1 MASSSSSKWWKHD
14 VFLNFRGPDTRNT
27 FTSHLHKALCNKG
40 VRVYIDDEL
49 ERGKSIAPALLQ
61 SIEQSR
67 ISIAVFSETYASSS
81 YCLDEL
87 VKMLECKESRG
98 QVVLPVFYNV
108 DPSDVE
114 EQNDSFG
121 EPVLRSASCAANMGK
136 FLDWKEALTKAA
148 GLSGWHLDNGNEAN
162 TIQSIV
168 EKVMAVVH
176 PTFLHVAD
184 YPVGLDSHIQ
194 YLNCQL
200 RIASNDV
207 FMVGIWGIG
216 GIGKTTVAKAIYNE
230 IADQFEGSSFLANV
244 REMAKQNKVAE
255 LQQTLLSQILGDKN
269 WSVGNIDFGISVIKD
284 RLCSK
289 KVLIVIDDVDNVD
302 QLKRLAGEPDWFG
315 AGSRI
320 IITSRDEHV
329 LVSHGVKIVHKVEEL
344 CEGDAF
350 KLFSWHAFRKSQ
362 PKEELMK
369 QYSCDAVTYANG
381 LPLALVVLGSFLYGR
396 SVHEWESQLDK
407 LKQIPD
413 KKVYEILKISY
424 DGLEDGP
431 QKAIFLDIACF
442 FRGMDKDY
450 VMKVLHACDFK
461 PVIGVQVLI
470 EKSLISIEN
479 NKLQMHDL
487 LQAMGRQIV
496 QQESPNIPGR
506 RSRLWF
512 HEDIV
517 HVLTENTGTDEIEAI
532 MLDFQEPEEI
542 HLSAKA
548 FKKMK
553 RLRILI
559 IHNALKLVVLNLQHS
574 FIGHFEG
581 FKNYSYLK
589 FMNFSGCEFLR
600 ETPDFSTIRNLERL
614 NLEGCANLVE
624 VHQSVGYLDKLEFL
638 NVEFCSNLR
647 TLPRIIKL
655 RSLNTLLLSGCQ
667 KLEAFPDVIEKMPCL
682 EKLCLSGTAI
692 KVLPSS
698 IKNISGLK
706 VLTLAFCRNL
716 ADLPNSIYKLTLLEC
731 LLLEGCSKLDKFPL
745 NGDNEV
751 PSNIPTSSNC
761 YENSSGSDFLP
772 AQANSLEGSS
782 LLRFQLD
789 LSGNIF
795 AIIPETLSLFTHL
808 KSLRLLM
815 QKLQEIPALPR
826 NIKRLE
832 ARDCELLE
840 RYSPLDKEGE
850 WPAQLRVVDFS
861 NCHKLAKNEGKNMED
876 AFFSKALHQKF
887 QVEMFLPGSKI
898 PEWFAFTSEQGSLT
912 YLVPSS
918 MFEKIQGLVI
928 CSILC
933 LEDGMTTNI
942 SCEMFVDG
950 KSMILCSRHFFPL
963 ETDHM
968 WLYHQ
973 PYCYT
978 RALGSARND
987 SVRFDISFEVLG
999 APRGSAL
1006 KMCGIYFVY
1015 KQDKTMSDPSSTQ
1028 STSYHTDHSVSFDLM
1043 TNCYKVDPEFNT
1055 SPDMNRKRLATS
1067 DLTERFCNDEL
1078 ELSLN
1083 PRVSRRKTADD
1094 QCGEQFSFSLQP
1106 MDQKPGNPLI
1116 ASKSGEHQLEHW
1128 LSLSLQ
1134 PMDVSN
1140 WDPMCIKKLE
1150 EKVQLQPQR
1159 EQKMNFFNELGRTP
1173 IGEHADIEYETKK
1186 DETDISDVESLA

>member
-1 MASSSSSKWWKHD
+1 MLK
-14 VFLNFRGPDTRNT
+14 VFMKL
-27 FTSHLHKALCNKG
+27 
-40 VRVYIDDEL
+40 
-49 ERGKSIAPALLQ
+49 
-61 SIEQSR
+61 SR
-67 ISIAVFSETYASSS
+67 
-81 YCLDEL
+81 
-87 VKMLECKESRG
+87 
-98 QVVLPVFYNV
+98 
-108 DPSDVE
+108 
-114 EQNDSFG
+114 
-121 EPVLRSASCAANMGK
+121 
-136 FLDWKEALTKAA
+136 
-148 GLSGWHLDNGNEAN
+148 NEAK

-168 EKVMAVVH
+168 EK
-176 PTFLHVAD
+176 
-184 YPVGLDSHIQ
+184 
-194 YLNCQL
+194 
-200 RIASNDV
+200 
-207 FMVGIWGIG
+207 
-216 GIGKTTVAKAIYNE
+216 
-230 IADQFEGSSFLANV
+230 
-244 REMAKQNKVAE
+244 
-255 LQQTLLSQILGDKN
+255 
-269 WSVGNIDFGISVIKD
+269 
-284 RLCSK
+284 
-289 KVLIVIDDVDNVD
+289 
-302 QLKRLAGEPDWFG
+302 
-315 AGSRI
+315 
-320 IITSRDEHV
+320 
-329 LVSHGVKIVHKVEEL
+329 
-344 CEGDAF
+344 
-350 KLFSWHAFRKSQ
+350 
-362 PKEELMK
+362 
-369 QYSCDAVTYANG
+369 
-381 LPLALVVLGSFLYGR
+381 
-396 SVHEWESQLDK
+396 
-407 LKQIPD
+407 
-413 KKVYEILKISY
+413 
-424 DGLEDGP
+424 
-431 QKAIFLDIACF
+431 
-442 FRGMDKDY
+442 
-450 VMKVLHACDFK
+450 
-461 PVIGVQVLI
+461 
-470 EKSLISIEN
+470 
-479 NKLQMHDL
+479 
-487 LQAMGRQIV
+487 
-496 QQESPNIPGR
+496 
-506 RSRLWF
+506 
-512 HEDIV
+512 
-517 HVLTENTGTDEIEAI
+517 GTDEIEAI

-559 IHNALKLVVLNLQHS
+559 IHNALLAVAPVYLPNELRWLEWPGCPLLSLPSTFHARKLVVLNLQHS

-655 RSLNTLLLSGCQ
+655 KSLNTLLLSGCQ

-751 PSNIPTSSNC
+751 PSNLPTSSNC

-782 LLRFQLD
+782 LLRFPWLRWLDLRNCCLGNVNFLKMHYCFPMLKELD

-808 KSLRLLM
+808 KSLRLHKCK
-815 QKLQEIPALPR
+815 KLQEIPALPR

-832 ARDCELLE
+832 ARDCDLLE

-918 MFEKIQGLVI
+918 VFEKIQGLVI

-933 LEDGMTTNI
+933 LEDGMTANI

-968 WLYHQ
+968 WLYYQ

-987 SVRFDISFEVLG
+987 LVRFEISFEVLG

-1006 KMCGIYFVY
+1006 KMCGIYCVY
-1015 KQDKTMSDPSSTQ
+1015 RQDKTMTDPSSTQ
-1028 STSYHTDHSVSFDLM
+1028 STSYLTDHSVSFDLM
-1043 TNCYKVDPEFNT
+1043 TSCYKVDPEFKM
-1055 SPDMNRKRLATS
+1055 SPDMNRKRPETLDRS
-1067 DLTERFCNDEL
+1067 GIFYNDLL

-1083 PRVSRRKTADD
+1083 SRVSRRKTADD

-1159 EQKMNFFNELGRTP
+1159 KQKMNFFNELGRTP
-1173 IGEHADIEYETKK
+1173 IGEHADVEYETKK
-1186 DETDISDVESLA
+1186 EETDISDVESLA